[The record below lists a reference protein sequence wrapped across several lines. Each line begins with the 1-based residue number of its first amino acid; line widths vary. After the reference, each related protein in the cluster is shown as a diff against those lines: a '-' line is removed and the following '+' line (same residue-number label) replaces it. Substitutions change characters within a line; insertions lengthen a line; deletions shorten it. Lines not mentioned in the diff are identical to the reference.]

1 MRRFAFWPPL
11 ALLVA
16 GGASAEPPA
25 PVTWAQIAAQPAPPP
40 GERIAYGADSL
51 QFGEL
56 RVPEGKGPFPLVV
69 LIHGGCWQNAYGL
82 DHVRPLAAALTREG
96 FATWTIEYRRIGDEG
111 GGWPG
116 TFEDA
121 AQALGHVRALAEKHP
136 LDLDRVVLVGHSAG
150 GHLALWLASRA
161 SLPDTHALAALE
173 APRVRGVV
181 GLAAIADLAG
191 YGEGRGSCQQSVHP
205 LMGGTP
211 ESEPGRYAAADPM
224 RMLPPSTN
232 VRLVFGS
239 ADPIV
244 PPGQAEAYVRAVVAA
259 GADARAVSV
268 PGAGHFDVIAPFAP
282 AWRTVLEQ
290 VRAMAA
296 EASPPAR

>member
-1 MRRFAFWPPL
+1 MRRSIWPPL
-11 ALLVA
+11 VLLVA

-40 GERIAYGADSL
+40 GERIAYGSDSL

-56 RVPEGKGPFPLVV
+56 RVPEGEGPFPLIV
-69 LIHGGCWQNAYGL
+69 LIHGGCWQSAYGV
-82 DHVRPLAAALTREG
+82 DHVRPLAAAFTREG
-96 FATWTIEYRRIGDEG
+96 FATWAIEYRRIGDPG

-121 AQALGHVRALAEKHP
+121 ARALDHVRAIAASHRI
-136 LDLDRVVLVGHSAG
+136 DSGRVVLVGHSAG

-161 SLPDTHALAALE
+161 NLPDSSTFAAPDT
-173 APRVRGVV
+173 PRVRGVV

-191 YGEGRGSCQQSVHP
+191 YGAGSGSCNASVVP

-211 ESEPGRYAAADPM
+211 EEAPERYAEGDPM
-224 RMLPPSTN
+224 RLLPPSVP
-232 VRLVFGS
+232 VRLVSGS

-244 PPGQAEAYVRAVVAA
+244 PPAQAEAYVRAARAA
-259 GADARAVSV
+259 GADARGVPV

-282 AWRTVLEQ
+282 AWGTVLEQ
-290 VRAMAA
+290 VRGVCMPRTS
-296 EASPPAR
+296 EGR